1 MSANSAAFYSQ
12 QYTTSVEL
20 AAQQTMSK
28 IAPLFTPVSVEGKQ
42 ATVVNLVDAIDVDE
56 RNTRNDDI
64 TFKDPNQRRPWVFPK
79 TYDAAVPFDD
89 LDAIRMNANPT
100 SEYVQALVAAINRK
114 HDSIS
119 VAAFFADRIIST
131 AAGGDNVTDSFA
143 AGQQVSVNIGGTT
156 SGLNVEKLQ
165 EGIRLMRVNEVD
177 LDTEELNVAISPLQ
191 EKNLANEIEV
201 ISSDFFG
208 GYFRTR
214 SLDGFLKIR
223 YILTNRLEVDG
234 SSYRRVPMWTKRG
247 MAFATWKGTR
257 IDVSQRK
264 DKRGLPWQGYIDGS
278 FGAVRRDEKRVIE
291 IKCSEA

>member
-1 MSANSAAFYSQ
+1 MSANASALYSQ
-12 QYTTSVEL
+12 QYTDAVEL
-20 AAQQTMSK
+20 AAQQTMAML
-28 IAPLFTPVSVEGKQ
+28 APLCTPVSVTGKA
-42 ATVVNLVDAIDVDE
+42 ATVVNLVDAIEVDE
-56 RNTRNDDI
+56 RTTRLDDI
-64 TFKDPNQRRPWVFPK
+64 TFKDPNHRRPWVFPH

-89 LDAIRMNANPT
+89 LDAVRTNANPT
-100 SEYVQALVAAINRK
+100 SEYVQALVAAMNRK
-114 HDSIS
+114 HDSA
-119 VAAFFADRIIST
+119 VATAFFADRIIST
-131 AAGGDNVTDSFA
+131 ASGGDNVTDSFA
-143 AGQQVSVNIGGTT
+143 AGQQVGVNVGGTA

-165 EGIRLMRVNEVD
+165 EGIRLFRVNEVD
-177 LDTEELNVAISPLQ
+177 LDQEQLCVALSPRQ
-191 EKNLANEIEV
+191 EKDLANEIEV
-201 ISSDFFG
+201 ISTDFFG

-223 YILTNRLEVDG
+223 FIVTNRLPTDG

-278 FGAVRRDEKRVIE
+278 FDAVRRDEKRVVE